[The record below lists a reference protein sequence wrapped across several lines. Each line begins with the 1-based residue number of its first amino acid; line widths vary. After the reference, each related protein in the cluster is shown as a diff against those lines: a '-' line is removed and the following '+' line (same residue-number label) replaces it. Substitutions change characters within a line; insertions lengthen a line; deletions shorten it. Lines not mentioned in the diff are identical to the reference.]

1 VSAIT
6 DDTLR
11 DGLVS
16 AMSCALSYVAAVAR
30 DRLNDDHG
38 VSLDTA
44 TRHARALGATAA
56 QVTTSLRVGAEGDE

>member
-1 VSAIT
+1 MLRNIT

-30 DRLNDDHG
+30 DRLNDPQG
-38 VSLDTA
+38 ESLDTA

-56 QVTTSLRVGAEGDE
+56 QVTVAMRCGAEG

>member
-1 VSAIT
+1 MPRNIT

-16 AMSCALSYVAAVAR
+16 AMSCALSYVAACAR
-30 DRLNDDHG
+30 DRLNDPQG
-38 VSLDTA
+38 ESLDTA

-56 QVTTSLRVGAEGDE
+56 QVTVAMRVGAEG

>member
-1 VSAIT
+1 VNAIT

-30 DRLNDDHG
+30 ARLVDEHG

-44 TRHARALGATAA
+44 TRHARALGATHS
-56 QVTTSLRVGAEGDE
+56 QITTALVSATGEA